1 MIFVENRGRLIM
13 YNANILLV
21 DDETAILQ
29 LLTTIL
35 KKEGFSHITTTTSAE
50 DALLLI
56 EHNQYD
62 LIMLDVMLP
71 GQSGFDICP
80 SIRQKTDC
88 PIFFLTAK
96 TSDLDK
102 VSGFS
107 YGADDYITKPF
118 NPLEV
123 IARMKAQLRRHMK
136 SSTHPVEETHS
147 ISFGRFQID
156 KHAAELQVDG
166 QVMECSAQLFQLL
179 LFFCEHPNYVFSKEE
194 LYEKVWGAPAY
205 NGDDNTVMVH
215 IRRLRE
221 KIELDPS
228 NPQYI
233 KTIRGLGYKF
243 IPGR

>member
-1 MIFVENRGRLIM
+1 M
-13 YNANILLV
+13 YHANILLI

-35 KKEGFSHITTTTSAE
+35 QKEGFSHITTATSAE
-50 DALLLI
+50 EALLLV
-56 EHNQYD
+56 EQKHFD
-62 LIMLDVMLP
+62 LMILDVMLP

-80 SIRQKTDC
+80 IIRQKTDC

-96 TSDLDK
+96 SSDLDK
-102 VSGFS
+102 VSGFL

-123 IARMKAQLRRHMK
+123 VARMKAQLRRHMK
-136 SSTHPVEETHS
+136 QTPQAIKEYTL
-147 ISFGRFQID
+147 SFGRVQID

-166 QVMECSAQLFQLL
+166 EIVECSAQLFQLL

-194 LYEKVWGAPAY
+194 IYEKVWGAPAY

-215 IRRLRE
+215 IRKLRE

-228 NPQYI
+228 SPKYI

-243 IPGR
+243 VAK

>member
-1 MIFVENRGRLIM
+1 MIIHENRGRFRL
-13 YNANILLV
+13 YHANILLV

-35 KKEGFSHITTTTSAE
+35 QKEGFSHITTATSAE
-50 DALLLI
+50 EALLLVKQN
-56 EHNQYD
+56 HFD
-62 LIMLDVMLP
+62 LMILDVMLP

-80 SIRQKTDC
+80 IIRQKTDC

-96 TSDLDK
+96 SSDLDK
-102 VSGFS
+102 VSGFL

-123 IARMKAQLRRHMK
+123 VARMKAQLRRHMK
-136 SSTHPVEETHS
+136 QTPQPIKEYTL
-147 ISFGRFQID
+147 SFERFQID

-166 QVMECSAQLFQLL
+166 EIVECSAQLFQLL

-194 LYEKVWGAPAY
+194 IYEKVWGAPAY

-215 IRRLRE
+215 IRKLRE

-228 NPQYI
+228 SPKYI

-243 IPGR
+243 VAK

>member
-1 MIFVENRGRLIM
+1 M

-35 KKEGFSHITTTTSAE
+35 QKEGFTHITTAISAE
-50 DALLLI
+50 EAVLLV
-56 EHNQYD
+56 EKHNYD
-62 LIMLDVMLP
+62 LIILDVMLP

-80 SIRQKTDC
+80 LIRQKTEC

-102 VSGFS
+102 VSGFL

-123 IARMKAQLRRHMK
+123 VARMKAQLRRHMK
-136 SSTHPVEETHS
+136 QIEQPMKETHIS
-147 ISFGRFQID
+147 SFGRFQVD
-156 KHAAELQVDG
+156 KNAAELQVDG
-166 QVMECSAQLFQLL
+166 QIIECSAQLFQLL

-215 IRRLRE
+215 IRKLRE

-228 NPQYI
+228 NPEYI

-243 IPGR
+243 LPGR

>member
-1 MIFVENRGRLIM
+1 M
-13 YNANILLV
+13 YHANILLV

-35 KKEGFSHITTTTSAE
+35 QKEGFSHITTATSAE
-50 DALLLI
+50 DALLLVDQN
-56 EHNQYD
+56 EYD
-62 LIMLDVMLP
+62 LMLLDVMLP

-80 SIRQKTDC
+80 IIRQKTDC

-102 VSGFS
+102 VSGFL

-123 IARMKAQLRRHMK
+123 VARIKAQLRRHMK
-136 SSTHPVEETHS
+136 QLMQPGKENTS
-147 ISFGRFQID
+147 ISFGRFEID
-156 KHAAELQVDG
+156 KHAAELRVDRKI
-166 QVMECSAQLFQLL
+166 VECSAQLFQLL

-194 LYEKVWGAPAY
+194 IYEKVWGAPAY

-215 IRRLRE
+215 IRKLRE
-221 KIELDPS
+221 KIERDPS
-228 NPQYI
+228 SPEHI
-233 KTIRGLGYKF
+233 KTVRGLGYKF
-243 IPGR
+243 VTV

>member
-1 MIFVENRGRLIM
+1 MIFEENRGRFKL
-13 YNANILLV
+13 YHANILLI

-35 KKEGFSHITTTTSAE
+35 QKEGFSHITTATSAE
-50 DALLLI
+50 EALLLV
-56 EHNQYD
+56 EQKHFD
-62 LIMLDVMLP
+62 LMILDVMLP

-80 SIRQKTDC
+80 IIRQKTDC

-96 TSDLDK
+96 SSDLDK
-102 VSGFS
+102 VSGFL

-123 IARMKAQLRRHMK
+123 VARMKAQLRRHMK
-136 SSTHPVEETHS
+136 QTPQAIKEYTL
-147 ISFGRFQID
+147 SFGRVQID

-166 QVMECSAQLFQLL
+166 EIVECSAQLFQLL

-194 LYEKVWGAPAY
+194 IYEKVWGAPAY

-215 IRRLRE
+215 IRKLRE

-228 NPQYI
+228 SPKYI

-243 IPGR
+243 VAK